1 MFLHLSVPHFVEY
14 VIDELDNNFNI
25 LDSNERYPKDVV
37 TISDIINYI
46 NLYDINRINDE
57 NHFKVYNELYKIV
70 DSIRNKIN
78 KLTKTNIIT
87 TVNIIER
94 VRKLGQDDLFNVS
107 DFCYNFLYEIIEDY
121 NDVDTEDWNI
131 TNNMSPNLLSLFD
144 KTNGSVDF
152 NAEVENWLKPAYH
165 GLDNSMP
172 IISARTAIIRSTTV
186 AEDDDEDDDDDD
198 DSFFSYDIDDDEEYN
213 EYKDDSRINN
223 IAMSESLMLALG
235 LDVSTKPKVE
245 TNWKAPSVSGLEHSA
260 RKCGCYSHTV
270 ITHGSILTY
279 CLTDSS
285 YSHYQEQS
293 QLQRTLSLSSTIC

>member
-1 MFLHLSVPHFVEY
+1 MFLHLSVPPFVEY

-57 NHFKVYNELYKIV
+57 NHFKVYNELYKIL
-70 DSIRNKIN
+70 DAIRNKIN
-78 KLTKTNIIT
+78 KLTKTNIT
-87 TVNIIER
+87 TTLNIIER
-94 VRKLGQDDLFNVS
+94 VQKLNQDNLFNVS

-121 NDVDTEDWNI
+121 NDVDADDWNI

-152 NAEVENWLKPAYH
+152 NVQIENWLKPAYH

-172 IISARTAIIRSTTV
+172 IINARTAILRTTTV
-186 AEDDDEDDDDDD
+186 EEEDEDDDDDD
-198 DSFFSYDIDDDEEYN
+198 DDDDDSLFSYDIDYDED

-223 IAMSESLMLALG
+223 IAMSESLILALG
-235 LDVSTKPKVE
+235 LDVSSKPKVE
-245 TNWKAPSVSGLEHSA
+245 TNWKAPSVSGLEYSA
-260 RKCGCYSHTV
+260 RKYK
-270 ITHGSILTY
+270 
-279 CLTDSS
+279 
-285 YSHYQEQS
+285 
-293 QLQRTLSLSSTIC
+293 TIIQYALY